1 MSDIRRPD
9 KQSDLPFPQNFGRI
23 RTIQIPNPLKVE
35 NFLFNGII
43 LGWFALQNIF
53 ISEKFYCWNPDG
65 HPGNVTKEEIL
76 ASLATNKD
84 WDIHGRASSRQTR
97 AFGEPTH
104 KYP

>member
-1 MSDIRRPD
+1 MSYIRRPD
-9 KQSDLPFPQNFGRI
+9 KSSGLPFPQNFGRI
-23 RTIQIPNPLKVE
+23 RKNQIPNPFKVE

-84 WDIHGRASSRQTR
+84 WDINGR